1 MPTIILIACLVFI
14 VMSIAALITNKTRLF
29 CSVLGYFLIA
39 LQLLVVF
46 RNSNMGNEVKYFTNV
61 TNLSTFLWEL
71 SGFIG
76 YNLFLIIGVVFVIV
90 ANREK
95 KRPIEEN
102 EEEEDEN
109 EE

>member
-1 MPTIILIACLVFI
+1 MPTIIFIAILVFI
-14 VMSIAALITNKTRLF
+14 VMAIAALKTNKTRLL

-39 LQLLVVF
+39 LQLLVLF
-46 RNSNMGNEVKYFTNV
+46 RNSNMGKEVKYFANV

-76 YNLFLIIGVVFVIV
+76 YNLFLIIGIVCVIV

-95 KRPIEEN
+95 KRPIEED
-102 EEEEDEN
+102 EEDE
-109 EE
+109 E